1 MPLRHQ
7 HYSHGWYSGGWFFL
21 FIMQL
26 PRCILSK
33 VMHWTDSGRSFSAK
47 FIRIDDVVDNKWHQH
62 IGMAL
67 SRETIELDWAPHT
80 EAAIEPNKSNQFVCI
95 LDSFFFF
102 KKHRNSIFFTFLQY
116 PTNTYCAPEHF
127 LMHFWVNAK
136 QLQVYYLITSDA
148 RRELYFFSS
157 GRAEQTNND
166 QIGHIE
172 QDEYLH
178 DSDREAVII
187 WHMTLCDAN
196 KY

>member
-67 SRETIELDWAPHT
+67 SRETIELD
-80 EAAIEPNKSNQFVCI
+80 
-95 LDSFFFF
+95 
-102 KKHRNSIFFTFLQY
+102 
-116 PTNTYCAPEHF
+116 
-127 LMHFWVNAK
+127 
-136 QLQVYYLITSDA
+136 
-148 RRELYFFSS
+148 
-157 GRAEQTNND
+157 
-166 QIGHIE
+166 
-172 QDEYLH
+172 
-178 DSDREAVII
+178 
-187 WHMTLCDAN
+187 
-196 KY
+196 

>member
-62 IGMAL
+62 IGTAL
-67 SRETIELDWAPHT
+67 SRETIELDYEHHT
-80 EAAIEPNKSNQFVCI
+80 QKQQSNQI
-95 LDSFFFF
+95 NPINLYAYWIRSFSL
-102 KKHRNSIFFTFLQY
+102 KKHRNSIFFTFLQN

-148 RRELYFFSS
+148 RRE
-157 GRAEQTNND
+157 
-166 QIGHIE
+166 
-172 QDEYLH
+172 
-178 DSDREAVII
+178 
-187 WHMTLCDAN
+187 
-196 KY
+196 